1 MTVEGMLSVIGA
13 VVLVIGLLWRMLVNL
28 RDDLKGQIEKVQST
42 LEQGLEK
49 KVDLTSCEQQRETL
63 ESNIER
69 VDKDFKHHSHKN
81 GAVIIEV

>member
-69 VDKDFKHHSHKN
+69 VDNDFRHHSHKN